1 MCFARILLLARGGFR
16 STRAA
21 VGERVSMDALI
32 CEIET
37 DKIVVEI
44 RAPKEGV
51 VVEQFAK
58 VRSRAFDACVCTCVY
73 ECLRAVS
80 LF

>member
-1 MCFARILLLARGGFR
+1 
-16 STRAA
+16 
-21 VGERVSMDALI
+21 MDALI